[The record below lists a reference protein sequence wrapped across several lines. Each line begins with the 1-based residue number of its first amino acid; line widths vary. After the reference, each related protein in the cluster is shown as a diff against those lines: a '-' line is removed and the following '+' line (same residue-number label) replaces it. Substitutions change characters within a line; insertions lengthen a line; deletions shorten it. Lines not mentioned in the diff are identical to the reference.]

1 MDLAPLQFD
10 KKRFH
15 GISSRI
21 PSLQTISSPAS
32 GGLRTTPIDE
42 IRASMARSGGTDPQH
57 TSAFIA
63 GVASFATWGLVPIY
77 WKLLTKVPA
86 LEILAHRFVWTIV
99 FLGLLLSW
107 QERWREVIGNLRR
120 RRSALFCLGSGI
132 MVGLN
137 WLLFI
142 WAVNVNRVLETSLGY
157 FMTPIVNVLLG
168 ALILR
173 ERLTLPQLASTFIAS
188 AGVLILTL
196 GYGHFPWIAL
206 GLCMTF
212 GFYGFLRK
220 QSGTAAI
227 TGLFLETAFLLPIA
241 LTYLGLLAKHGNLVF
256 GRGHTT
262 LSTLLLTTGVVTA
275 LPLVWF
281 GYAARHLRLVTIG
294 FLQYLS
300 PTISFFLGVFLYH
313 ELFTLAH
320 LLTFLLIWMALA
332 IVSTEALMRW
342 RSSKPI
348 AAESIPQPPIIEP
361 GV

>member
-1 MDLAPLQFD
+1 
-10 KKRFH
+10 
-15 GISSRI
+15 
-21 PSLQTISSPAS
+21 
-32 GGLRTTPIDE
+32 
-42 IRASMARSGGTDPQH
+42 MARSGGGDPQH

-63 GVASFATWGLVPIY
+63 AVASFATWGLVPIY
-77 WKLLTKVPA
+77 WKLLSRVPA

-142 WAVNVNRVLETSLGY
+142 WAVNIGHVLETSLGY

-168 ALILR
+168 AFILR
-173 ERLTLPQLASTFIAS
+173 ERLSAWQTASILIALVAVSILAF
-188 AGVLILTL
+188 

-206 GLCMTF
+206 GLCTSF
-212 GFYGFLRK
+212 GLYGLLRK

-227 TGLFLETAFLLPIA
+227 PGLFLETLFLLPLAMVYLVLLADRGA
-241 LTYLGLLAKHGNLVF
+241 LTF
-256 GRGHTT
+256 GPSHIS
-262 LSTLLLTTGVVTA
+262 LSVILTTSGIVTA
-275 LPLVWF
+275 VPLIWF

-300 PTISFFLGVFLYH
+300 PSISFILGLFVYH
-313 ELFTLAH
+313 ETFTRQH
-320 LLTFLLIWMALA
+320 FITFLLIWFALVL
-332 IVSTEALMRW
+332 VSTEAVLRW
-342 RSSKPI
+342 RTSKRV
-348 AAESIPQPPIIEP
+348 AAEAPPDSPLIEP
-361 GV
+361 GI

>member
-1 MDLAPLQFD
+1 
-10 KKRFH
+10 
-15 GISSRI
+15 
-21 PSLQTISSPAS
+21 
-32 GGLRTTPIDE
+32 
-42 IRASMARSGGTDPQH
+42 MARSGGGDPQH

-63 GVASFATWGLVPIY
+63 AVASFATWGLVPIY
-77 WKLLTKVPA
+77 WKLLSRVPA

-142 WAVNVNRVLETSLGY
+142 WAVNIGHVLETSLGY

-168 ALILR
+168 AFILR
-173 ERLTLPQLASTFIAS
+173 ERLSAWQTASILVAFFAVSILAF
-188 AGVLILTL
+188 

-206 GLCMTF
+206 GLCTSF
-212 GFYGFLRK
+212 GLYGLLRK

-227 TGLFLETAFLLPIA
+227 PGLFLETLFLLPLALVYLVLLANRGA
-241 LTYLGLLAKHGNLVF
+241 LTF
-256 GRGHTT
+256 GPSH
-262 LSTLLLTTGVVTA
+262 LSLSVILTTTGIVTA
-275 LPLVWF
+275 VPLIWF

-300 PTISFFLGVFLYH
+300 PSISFILGLFVYH
-313 ELFTLAH
+313 ETFTRQH
-320 LLTFLLIWMALA
+320 FITFLLIWFALVL
-332 IVSTEALMRW
+332 VSAEAVLRW
-342 RSSKPI
+342 RTSKRV
-348 AAESIPQPPIIEP
+348 AAEAPPDSPLIEP
-361 GV
+361 GI

>member
-1 MDLAPLQFD
+1 
-10 KKRFH
+10 
-15 GISSRI
+15 
-21 PSLQTISSPAS
+21 
-32 GGLRTTPIDE
+32 
-42 IRASMARSGGTDPQH
+42 MARSGGGDPHH

-63 GVASFATWGLVPIY
+63 AVASFATWGLVPIY
-77 WKLLTKVPA
+77 WKLLSRVPA

-142 WAVNVNRVLETSLGY
+142 WAVNIGHVLETSLGY

-168 ALILR
+168 AFILR
-173 ERLTLPQLASTFIAS
+173 ERLSAWQTASILVALVAVSILAF
-188 AGVLILTL
+188 

-206 GLCMTF
+206 GLCTSF
-212 GFYGFLRK
+212 GLYGLLRK

-227 TGLFLETAFLLPIA
+227 PGLFLETLFLLPPALVYLVLLANRGA
-241 LTYLGLLAKHGNLVF
+241 LTF
-256 GRGHTT
+256 GPSHIS
-262 LSTLLLTTGVVTA
+262 LSVILTTSGIVTA
-275 LPLVWF
+275 VPLIWF

-300 PTISFFLGVFLYH
+300 PSISFILGLFVYH
-313 ELFTLAH
+313 ETFTRQH
-320 LLTFLLIWMALA
+320 FITFLLIWFALVL
-332 IVSTEALMRW
+332 VSAEAVLRW
-342 RSSKPI
+342 RTSKRV
-348 AAESIPQPPIIEP
+348 AAEAPPDSPLIEP
-361 GV
+361 GI